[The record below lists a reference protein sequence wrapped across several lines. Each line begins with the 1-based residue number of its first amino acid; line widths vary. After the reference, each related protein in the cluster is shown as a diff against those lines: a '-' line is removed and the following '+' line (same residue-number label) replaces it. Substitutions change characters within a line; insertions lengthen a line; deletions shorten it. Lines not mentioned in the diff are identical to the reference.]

1 MTSSCLPL
9 PLAKGWIPAARCAAS
24 VPPHTNTVFLPHP
37 HSAMASSLFI
47 SLIYKYMM
55 LRFRE
60 YVSITGECRV
70 FWSSRLFTHLLK
82 EKIVLFL
89 WILILKIIASATNCL
104 VYVAKWMK
112 AKQNSSRIKRAWM
125 GDIVAGDKRQG
136 HKKFACRWTGTA
148 MQC

>member
-1 MTSSCLPL
+1 
-9 PLAKGWIPAARCAAS
+9 
-24 VPPHTNTVFLPHP
+24 
-37 HSAMASSLFI
+37 
-47 SLIYKYMM
+47 M

-89 WILILKIIASATNCL
+89 WILILKMISSATNCL
-104 VYVAKWMK
+104 DYVAKWMK
-112 AKQNSSRIKRAWM
+112 AKQNSSWIKRAWM
-125 GDIVAGDKRQG
+125 GDIVAGDKKQG